1 MLRVSNL
8 NKRYRGFSNNARRL
22 LAGLSGGY
30 FGLDRR
36 RLALDG
42 VSLELRG
49 GQALGLIGRNGAGK
63 STLLKII
70 AGVLPPD
77 SGDLQRPVRTR
88 AILELGVG
96 FNAELSGEENAYYN
110 GLLWGES
117 PATMRRQL
125 DAIFEFA
132 GLEEFRRQPLL
143 EYSSGMAMRLGF
155 ALATAVRPDLLL
167 VDEALA
173 VGDAAF
179 QQKCLARMREYLAQ
193 GSALLIVSHDLS
205 LMSDFCDRIIVL
217 ERGRAL
223 FEGEPAAA
231 VEQYMHLLATNP
243 ETIDQA
249 GAPALSAGPPYD
261 EFVEDLS
268 IRAIDARGG
277 PLLLV
282 GEEAVIEVR
291 FRARVPMVDLTIG
304 FHIENNRGQRIF
316 GTNTRLLA
324 RSLPELRAGQ
334 GIGVRFLFPANIAP
348 GKYSLATAIHRGEN
362 HSEGCYFWGEGLGAF
377 EVERVS
383 AARFVGAAYLPT
395 TVEIEPG

>member
-22 LAGLSGGY
+22 LAGLSGGF

-70 AGVLPPD
+70 AGVLPAD
-77 SGDLQRPVRTR
+77 SGVVQGPPRTR

-96 FNAELSGEENAYYN
+96 FNAELSGEENVYYN

-117 PATMRRQL
+117 PATMRQQL
-125 DAIFEFA
+125 DAIFDFA

-155 ALATAVRPDLLL
+155 ALATAIRPDLLL

-205 LMSDFCDRIIVL
+205 LMSDFCDRILLL
-217 ERGRAL
+217 ERGRVM
-223 FEGEPAAA
+223 FDGEPGAA
-231 VEQYMHLLATNP
+231 VQQYMHLLATDP
-243 ETIDQA
+243 QA
-249 GAPALSAGPPYD
+249 GESGGAVERAAGSPYAQ
-261 EFVEDLS
+261 FVKELRVQAS
-268 IRAIDARGG
+268 SARGG

-282 GEEAVIEVR
+282 GEEAIVEVR
-291 FRARVPMVDLTIG
+291 FRALVDMQDLTVG
-304 FHIENNRGQRIF
+304 FHLENHLGQRIF
-316 GTNTRLLA
+316 GANTRLLGQK
-324 RSLPELRAGQ
+324 LPELQAGQ
-334 GIGVRFLFPANIAP
+334 GIAVRFRFPANVAP
-348 GKYSLATAIHRGEN
+348 GKYSLAAAIHRGEN
-362 HSEGCYFWGEGLGAF
+362 HSEGCWFWGEGLSAF

-383 AARFVGAAYLPT
+383 APRFVGAAYLPT
-395 TVEIEPG
+395 RVEIEAG